1 MASGG
6 EGAKAFGGIAIL
18 LALVAAMAAIMRPMH
33 FQITSVQ
40 DEMHTLRN
48 DLTRHTEKKDHPA
61 WQTQEIVDLK
71 VISDRIRQWQ
81 ESHDL
86 RVVALNA
93 AQWERIKALERQLY
107 GQEVSLDP

>member
-1 MASGG
+1 MASG
-6 EGAKAFGGIAIL
+6 EGAKAFGGIAL
-18 LALVAAMAAIMRPMH
+18 LIAGLAGMAAIMRPMNQ
-33 FQITSVQ
+33 QI
-40 DEMHTLRN
+40 DAMHDSIKTLRD